1 MHYNRS
7 DESVSPALSSNPRQ
21 SSTVKLT
28 IKDIVGMNH
37 LNFQVPTDAGSYF
50 REVWQTIFTFR
61 AKAPTVIF
69 IKHILLHRQGT
80 YEIPTQQQSELEQ
93 ITCEV
98 LIPVSL
104 IPIRALVPDPS
115 LILVFFL
122 AYLSFS
128 NLVLWHFGC
137 QFTRQSIKERVY
149 FS

>member
-1 MHYNRS
+1 MLYNHS

-21 SSTVKLT
+21 SSTVNLT
-28 IKDIVGMNH
+28 INDIVDMNF

-50 REVWQTIFTFR
+50 REGWHTIITFR

-69 IKHILLHRQGT
+69 IKHILLHRQAT

-104 IPIRALVPDPS
+104 IPIRSLIPDPS

-122 AYLSFS
+122 AHLSFS
-128 NLVLWHFGC
+128 NLVLWHFGREL
-137 QFTRQSIKERVY
+137 TRQSIKERVY